1 MLKEIAAGAILLSV
15 CSSALAETVQYGYDA
30 QGRLL
35 VTDIRRSNGTGYA
48 AGYGYDKAGN
58 RSVYQNARVVK
69 TGGLASGTGIG
80 AGESILSPGGAYRF
94 ILQYDGNL
102 VLYAGPLQP
111 IWSTSTFQPANARLE
126 MQGDGNLVLY
136 SGSTAIWAS
145 HTDGHPGAYFAVQ
158 EDGNIVVYTAANQA
172 IWARFGL

>member
-1 MLKEIAAGAILLSV
+1 MLTKIAAGAILLSV

-35 VTDIRRSNGTGYA
+35 VTDVRRSNGTGYA

-69 TGGLASGTGIG
+69 AGGLAAGTGISV
-80 AGESILSPGGAYRF
+80 GESILSPGGKYRF

-102 VLYAGPLQP
+102 VLYDGPLQP
-111 IWSTSTFQPANARLE
+111 LWATYTFQPASAHLD

-136 SGSTAIWAS
+136 AGPTVVWMS
-145 HTDGHPGAYFAVQ
+145 HTDGHPGSSFAVQ
-158 EDGNIVVYTAANQA
+158 DDGNIVIYTASGQP